1 MGIEETVQQVKQQVL
16 GSLEEHVYQ
25 QANAQNLVDTVLR
38 TLVEGAVARLQVQMP
53 GAASGVGALLG
64 MFTPVASV
72 VQSLGLDDEI
82 ADDSRQSGSERRD
95 DVQRLGIM
103 ATRALQR
110 LAIDGD
116 VTVLGVTEREGAEH
130 TRQRIGV
137 E

>member
-72 VQSLGLDDEI
+72 VQSLGLDVRVGYTGPVDLP
-82 ADDSRQSGSERRD
+82 SQPTP
-95 DVQRLGIM
+95 L
-103 ATRALQR
+103 ALAG
-110 LAIDGD
+110 LAS
-116 VTVLGVTEREGAEH
+116 
-130 TRQRIGV
+130 
-137 E
+137 

>member
-82 ADDSRQSGSERRD
+82 ADLIKRYGVDTALRDSVIR
-95 DVQRLGIM
+95 GI
-103 ATRALQR
+103 TRYLQENGGH
-110 LAIDGD
+110 LMEVAVKAVVGKL
-116 VTVLGVTEREGAEH
+116 TKG
-130 TRQRIGV
+130 
-137 E
+137 

>member
-38 TLVEGAVARLQVQMP
+38 TLVEGAVERLQVQMP

-82 ADDSRQSGSERRD
+82 ADLIKRYGVDTALRDSVIR
-95 DVQRLGIM
+95 GI
-103 ATRALQR
+103 TRYLQENGGH
-110 LAIDGD
+110 LMEVAVKAVVGKL
-116 VTVLGVTEREGAEH
+116 TKG
-130 TRQRIGV
+130 
-137 E
+137 

>member
-1 MGIEETVQQVKQQVL
+1 MDIEETIQNVKQQVL

-53 GAASGVGALLG
+53 GATSGVGALLG

-82 ADDSRQSGSERRD
+82 AALIKRYGVDTALRDSVLRGITRYLQENGAHLM
-95 DVQRLGIM
+95 DVAVKAVM
-103 ATRALQR
+103 AKLTK
-110 LAIDGD
+110 G
-116 VTVLGVTEREGAEH
+116 
-130 TRQRIGV
+130 
-137 E
+137 

>member
-1 MGIEETVQQVKQQVL
+1 MGIEETVREVKQQVL

-38 TLVEGAVARLQVQMP
+38 TLVEGAVERLQVQMP

-82 ADDSRQSGSERRD
+82 ADLIKRYGVDTALRDSVIR
-95 DVQRLGIM
+95 GI
-103 ATRALQR
+103 TRYLQENGGH
-110 LAIDGD
+110 LMEVAVKAVVGKL
-116 VTVLGVTEREGAEH
+116 TKG
-130 TRQRIGV
+130 
-137 E
+137 